1 MRAKRNTYTDAALKE
16 ITDQIDAVVLDRYT
30 GRGTG
35 AVAMHITNI
44 VSLCDLGLAA
54 YNCTLN
60 LQEICK
66 LLYAKYSTP
75 VFPAVISRC
84 HDTQCTHSIFDTGSI
99 ICTGARTTDDAN
111 SSLIMLVHVLNQY
124 AGLSVYLQCLDFCVT
139 NIVTACRLGR
149 DIDMT
154 RLTEDYSFNGGT
166 WRADVFP
173 GYKIQSTR
181 RSDGTWT
188 DDPDTIYTPD
198 KTRGEFTV
206 SYIVFSN
213 GNCNATGL
221 RREEDVPDVEQN
233 LHRLLQ
239 PYLVV

>member
-1 MRAKRNTYTDAALKE
+1 
-16 ITDQIDAVVLDRYT
+16 
-30 GRGTG
+30 
-35 AVAMHITNI
+35 
-44 VSLCDLGLAA
+44 
-54 YNCTLN
+54 
-60 LQEICK
+60 
-66 LLYAKYSTP
+66 
-75 VFPAVISRC
+75 
-84 HDTQCTHSIFDTGSI
+84 
-99 ICTGARTTDDAN
+99 
-111 SSLIMLVHVLNQY
+111 LILLVHVLNEY
-124 AGLSVYLQCLDFCVT
+124 AGLSIYLQCLDFCVT

-188 DDPDTIYTPD
+188 DDPDTIYKPD

-213 GNCNATGL
+213 GNCNVSNKTHTVHYHIPSCADSLSFVMQATGL